1 MSDLKS
7 SSRGINSRGIISP
20 SSRGNGNVQKMSS
33 QDTFN
38 IFDSNARVN
47 LKSPVT
53 VDIRNMRKNDQKIVD
68 SMANNMAFEQS

>member
-20 SSRGNGNVQKMSS
+20 GSGGNVQKMSS